1 MVFGKVAIVIG
12 SGIVGTV
19 LTGGESGIPDF
30 KDVIS
35 GAFKFMTKGAKQ
47 SKDGPSTSNPHT
59 AQLLNQVNYLREEL
73 QILTNSN
80 HVAIVTVDGRP
91 GPGAYGITAI
101 VVGAIGYL
109 FIRWKGW
116 KLSDMMFVTKRGLS
130 DACNVV
136 GKQVD
141 QVSESVHAAKRHLAG
156 RIDRVDCSLDECQE
170 ITEATREEVT
180 IIHGDLSAFQKEMET
195 VHLVV
200 RSLETKLGRLAYTQD
215 RTTRGIYDLCEFTK
229 RLDQSPKAD
238 TRQVTS
244 STPRPAIESSE
255 RTARAASLPPALEPE
270 SPSAQSPRAEAPKVL
285 RSTTMSASGL
295 SMLAGTTMPP
305 KRDHQGALG
314 RASSMKE
321 GSSELPSPAPS
332 SGEPSPRRPG
342 SSTLFGGFGGLGF
355 LRSYTS

>member
-1 MVFGKVAIVIG
+1 
-12 SGIVGTV
+12 
-19 LTGGESGIPDF
+19 
-30 KDVIS
+30 
-35 GAFKFMTKGAKQ
+35 
-47 SKDGPSTSNPHT
+47 
-59 AQLLNQVNYLREEL
+59 
-73 QILTNSN
+73 
-80 HVAIVTVDGRP
+80 
-91 GPGAYGITAI
+91 
-101 VVGAIGYL
+101 
-109 FIRWKGW
+109 
-116 KLSDMMFVTKRGLS
+116 MMFVTKRGLS

-170 ITEATREEVT
+170 ITEATRKEVT

-229 RLDQSPKAD
+229 RLEQSPRAD
-238 TRQVTS
+238 THQVTS

-255 RTARAASLPPALEPE
+255 RVAKTVSLPPALEPE
-270 SPSAQSPRAEAPKVL
+270 SPAQSPRPEAPKVV

-295 SMLAGTTMPP
+295 NMLVGTTMPP
-305 KRDHQGALG
+305 KRDHQGVVS

-321 GSSELPSPAPS
+321 GSSELPSGAPS
-332 SGEPSPRRPG
+332 AAEPSPRRSG
-342 SSTLFGGFGGLGF
+342 SSTLFGGFGF

>member
-1 MVFGKVAIVIG
+1 MVLGKVAIVIG
-12 SGIVGTV
+12 SGIVGSV
-19 LTGGESGIPDF
+19 LTGGESGLPDF
-30 KDVIS
+30 RDAIS
-35 GAFKFMTKGAKQ
+35 GAFKFLTKSAKQ
-47 SKDGPSTSNPHT
+47 GKDGPSTSSPHT

-73 QILTNSN
+73 QMLSKSN

-91 GPGAYGITAI
+91 GPGAYGITA
-101 VVGAIGYL
+101 VVIGAIGYL

-116 KLSDMMFVTKRGLS
+116 KLSDMMFVTKHGLS

-141 QVSESVHAAKRHLAG
+141 QVSESVNVAKRHLAE

-229 RLDQSPKAD
+229 KLDQSPKAD

-255 RTARAASLPPALEPE
+255 RIIRAASLPPAMEPE
-270 SPSAQSPRAEAPKVL
+270 SPRIEAPKVV
-285 RSTTMSASGL
+285 RSSTIMSASGL
-295 SMLAGTTMPP
+295 SLLAGTTIPP
-305 KRDHQGALG
+305 KRDQPGALS

-321 GSSELPSPAPS
+321 GPSELPSGVRNSA
-332 SGEPSPRRPG
+332 EPSPRRSG
-342 SSTLFGGFGGLGF
+342 GSTLFGGLGF

>member
-1 MVFGKVAIVIG
+1 
-12 SGIVGTV
+12 VGTI
-19 LTGGESGIPDF
+19 LTGGESSLPDF
-30 KDVIS
+30 RDVIS
-35 GAFKFMTKGAKQ
+35 GAFKFMTKGAKKG
-47 SKDGPSTSNPHT
+47 KDGPSTSSPHT
-59 AQLLNQVNYLREEL
+59 SQLLTQVNYLREEL
-73 QILTNSN
+73 QMLSKSN

-91 GPGAYGITAI
+91 GPGAYGITA
-101 VVGAIGYL
+101 VVIGAIGYL

-116 KLSDMMFVTKRGLS
+116 KLSDMMFVTKRGFS
-130 DACNVV
+130 ETCNVV

-229 RLDQSPKAD
+229 RLEQSPKAD

-244 STPRPAIESSE
+244 TPRPAIESSE
-255 RTARAASLPPALEPE
+255 RVAKTVSLPPTLEPE
-270 SPSAQSPRAEAPKVL
+270 SPPAQSPRPQAPKVV

-295 SMLAGTTMPP
+295 NMLVGTTVPP
-305 KRDHQGALG
+305 KRDHQGVFS

-321 GSSELPSPAPS
+321 GSSELPSGAPS
-332 SGEPSPRRPG
+332 TAEPSPRRSG
-342 SSTLFGGFGGLGF
+342 SSTLFGGFGF

>member
-1 MVFGKVAIVIG
+1 MVLGKLAIVIG

-19 LTGGESGIPDF
+19 LTSGEASLPDF

-35 GAFKFMTKGAKQ
+35 GAFKFWSKGAKQ
-47 SKDGPSTSNPHT
+47 GKDGPPSTSNPHT
-59 AQLLNQVNYLREEL
+59 AHLLSQVINLREEIEML
-73 QILTNSN
+73 AKNN

-141 QVSESVHAAKRHLAG
+141 QVSESVNVARRHLAG
-156 RIDRVDCSLDECQE
+156 RIDRVDCSLDECHE
-170 ITEATREEVT
+170 ISEATRKEVT
-180 IIHGDLSAFQKEMET
+180 VIHGDLSAFQKEMET

-200 RSLETKLGRLAYTQD
+200 RSLESKLGRLAYTQD

-244 STPRPAIESSE
+244 STPLPAIESSE
-255 RTARAASLPPALEPE
+255 RITRAASLPPALEPE
-270 SPSAQSPRAEAPKVL
+270 SPSSQTPRAEAPKVV
-285 RSTTMSASGL
+285 RPSTTMSASGF
-295 SMLAGTTMPP
+295 SMLVGTTMPP
-305 KRDHQGALG
+305 KRDQQGAFS

-321 GSSELPSPAPS
+321 GSSELPTLAAS
-332 SGEPSPRRPG
+332 SAEPSPRRSG
-342 SSTLFGGFGGLGF
+342 GSTLFGGFGF
-355 LRSYTS
+355 LRSYAS

>member
-1 MVFGKVAIVIG
+1 MVLGKVAIVIG
-12 SGIVGTV
+12 SGIIGTV
-19 LTGGESGIPDF
+19 LTSGDSSSLPDF
-30 KDVIS
+30 KDVLS
-35 GAFKFMTKGAKQ
+35 GAFKFMTKSTKQ
-47 SKDGPSTSNPHT
+47 GKDGPSTSSPHT
-59 AQLLNQVNYLREEL
+59 AQLLSQVNYLREEL
-73 QILTNSN
+73 QMLSKSN

-170 ITEATREEVT
+170 ITEATKKEVT

-200 RSLETKLGRLAYTQD
+200 RNLETKLGRLAYTQD

-229 RLDQSPKAD
+229 RLDQSPKAG
-238 TRQVTS
+238 TRQADAS
-244 STPRPAIESSE
+244 STPPPAIESPDRIS
-255 RTARAASLPPALEPE
+255 RAASLPPALEPE
-270 SPSAQSPRAEAPKVL
+270 SAAAQAPRPDPAKVV
-285 RSTTMSASGL
+285 RSSTTMSASGL
-295 SMLAGTTMPP
+295 SMLAGTSMTP
-305 KRDHQGALG
+305 KRERLGAIS

-321 GSSELPSPAPS
+321 GSSELPSGAPS
-332 SGEPSPRRPG
+332 SAEPSPRRSG
-342 SSTLFGGFGGLGF
+342 GSTLFGALGF
-355 LRSYTS
+355 LRTSTS